1 VVVHAA
7 DVQDYDGLKLV
18 FEAIRGRFSRLR
30 LVWADGIYERMAEWV
45 ARWRPARPIRLQIVK
60 RTEPG
65 FKVLKRRWVVERTF
79 AWLGRCRR
87 LSKDYEGTTAS
98 SEAWV
103 KLAMIHLMVRR
114 LGTKLEAIRQCFPVI
129 PGI

>member
-1 VVVHAA
+1 LILVVIVHTA
-7 DVQDYDGLKLV
+7 DVQDYDGLKRV
-18 FEAIRGRFSRLR
+18 FEAIRGRFSRLT
-30 LVWADGIYERMAEWV
+30 LVWADGMYQRMTDWV
-45 ARWRPARPIRLQIVK
+45 ARWRPARPIRLQIVN
-60 RTEPG
+60 RTGPG

-103 KLAMIHLMVRR
+103 KLAMVHLMVRR
-114 LGTKLEAIRQCFPVI
+114 LVKKLE
-129 PGI
+129 

>member
-1 VVVHAA
+1 VAVHAA
-7 DVQDYDGLKLV
+7 DVQDYDGLKRV
-18 FEAIRGRFSRLR
+18 FESIRGRFRRLR
-30 LVWADGIYERMAEWV
+30 LVWADGMYRRMADWV
-45 ARWRPARPIRLQIVK
+45 ARWRPARPICLRIVQ

-87 LSKDYEGTTAS
+87 LSKDYEGTTGS

-103 KLAMIHLMVRR
+103 KLAMVHLMARR
-114 LGTKLEAIRQCFPVI
+114 LIKKL
-129 PGI
+129 

>member
-1 VVVHAA
+1 MVVHAA

-30 LVWADGIYERMAEWV
+30 LVWADGMPKRMAERV

-79 AWLGRCRR
+79 AWLGRWRR

-114 LGTKLEAIRQCFPVI
+114 LVTKL
-129 PGI
+129 